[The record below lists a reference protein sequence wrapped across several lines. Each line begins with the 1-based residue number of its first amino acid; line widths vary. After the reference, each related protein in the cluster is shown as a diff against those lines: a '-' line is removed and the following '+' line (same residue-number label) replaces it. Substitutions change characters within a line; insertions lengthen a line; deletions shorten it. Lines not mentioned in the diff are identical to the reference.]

1 MTGPVPVAR
10 PPAAKTLIMIWMMNT
25 QWMRMNVLI
34 MLTKSLPTS
43 TVTGELGLMAQS

>member
-1 MTGPVPVAR
+1 
-10 PPAAKTLIMIWMMNT
+10 MIWMMNA

-43 TVTGELGLMAQS
+43 TGERAGTDHPGALIMILVKIYSQLRWTLV